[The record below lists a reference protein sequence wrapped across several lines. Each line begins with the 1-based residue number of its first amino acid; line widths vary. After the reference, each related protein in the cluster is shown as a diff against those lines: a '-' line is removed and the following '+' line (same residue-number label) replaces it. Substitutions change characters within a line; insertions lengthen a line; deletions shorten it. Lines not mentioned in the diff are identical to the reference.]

1 MDEYATPIEQ
11 IRPEMNNNQSSQQPP
26 INYSDMLQSMESQQ
40 QQQQVQQVPNQEY
53 PPHPIVQSKNP
64 HHANMNMNYHQ
75 QQSNPQTNNEEKQF
89 SQVQKDVMFILIP
102 SILLYSN
109 QVQSQ
114 LLKIL
119 PSLFKE
125 EKPTILG
132 NVINGF
138 IIAIIFIGMKSMKI
152 NFS

>member
-11 IRPEMNNNQSSQQPP
+11 IRPDIQNNNQQQQQVPV
-26 INYSDMLQSMESQQ
+26 NYSDMLQSMETQQNQAQQMQQ
-40 QQQQVQQVPNQEY
+40 QEF
-53 PPHPIVQSKNP
+53 PPHPVVQSKMPQN
-64 HHANMNMNYHQ
+64 ANMNMNFVQ
-75 QQSNPQTNNEEKQF
+75 QQTQHHEEEKNY
-89 SQVQKDVMFILIP
+89 SQIQKDMMYILIP

-109 QVQSQ
+109 PVQNQ

-125 EKPTILG
+125 ERPTILG
-132 NVINGF
+132 NVVNGI
-138 IIAIIFIGMKSMKI
+138 IIAFVFIGMKNMKV